1 MKSFVANA
9 VDALGD
15 IEVLVAGAGDTYFGK
30 LAEIS
35 TDDFNSQLQI
45 HLVGANRLA
54 TAVLPGMLERQRGD
68 LIFVGSDV
76 ALRQRPHMGA
86 YGAAKAA
93 LVAMVTN
100 FQMEL
105 EGTGVRASIVHPGPT
120 KTSMGW
126 SLPAELIGPALEDW
140 AKWGQARHDY
150 FLRAADLARAITFVA
165 ETPRGGFIANM
176 ELQPEAP
183 LATTKDRQKLN
194 VDEEALEQMT
204 TAIVPRVS
212 GGEEE
217 YGHLE
222 EFRTDPIGL
231 MHRIREE
238 CGDVGW
244 FQLVDKQVV
253 MLSGSEANEFF
264 FRSSDSDLNQAEAYP
279 FMTPIFGEGVVFD
292 ADPERRAEMLH
303 NTALRGEQMK
313 GHAATIENEVKK
325 IIADWGDE
333 GEIELLDF
341 FSELTIYT
349 STACLIGLKFREQLD
364 SRFAQYY
371 HQLERGT
378 DPLCYVDPYLDI
390 ESFRIRD
397 ESRVKLVAL
406 VQEIMDG
413 RIANPPKGKEDRDL
427 LDVLVSIK
435 DDEGNP
441 RFTANEVTGMF
452 ISLMFAGHHTS
463 SGTSSWTLI
472 ELIRHPEV
480 YAEVLAE
487 LEELY
492 ADGQEVSFHALRQI
506 PKLDNV
512 VKETLRLH
520 PPLIILMR
528 VAQGE
533 FEVQGFPIHKGDFVA
548 ASPAISN
555 RIPEDFP
562 DPDAFN
568 PDRYLKPRQEDLANR
583 WTWIPFGA
591 GKHRCVGAAF
601 AQMQIKAIFSVLL
614 REYEFEMAQP
624 AESYHND
631 HSKMV
636 VQLAQPAKVR
646 YRKRVKA

>member
-1 MKSFVANA
+1 MPRFAPLPDRRPAIVAGASAGIGEATAIELARRGFPVALGARRVEKLDELVGKINADGGEAVGFHLDVTDPNSVKTFVANA
-9 VDALGD
+9 VDALGE

-35 TDDFNSQLQI
+35 SDDFNSQLQI

-183 LATTKDRQKLN
+183 LATTKERQQLK
-194 VDEEALEQMT
+194 VRRRGTRKMT

-533 FEVQGFPIHKGDFVA
+533 FEVRASRSTRATSSRRRLRSRTEFPRT
-548 ASPAISN
+548 SPTRTPSTRTA
-555 RIPEDFP
+555 
-562 DPDAFN
+562 
-568 PDRYLKPRQEDLANR
+568 
-583 WTWIPFGA
+583 T
-591 GKHRCVGAAF
+591 
-601 AQMQIKAIFSVLL
+601 
-614 REYEFEMAQP
+614 
-624 AESYHND
+624 
-631 HSKMV
+631 
-636 VQLAQPAKVR
+636 
-646 YRKRVKA
+646 